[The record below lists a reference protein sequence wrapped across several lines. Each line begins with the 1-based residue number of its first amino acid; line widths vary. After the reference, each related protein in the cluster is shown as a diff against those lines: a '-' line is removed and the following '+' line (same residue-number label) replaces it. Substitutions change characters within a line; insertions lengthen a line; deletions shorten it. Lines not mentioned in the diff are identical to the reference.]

1 MKKSYKKIFLLV
13 FLFFSFFLIMPVSAI
28 WSIKTKESQN
38 LVGTNTSTVNVYVR
52 YITKEQNQKILINQT
67 TKTIVNS
74 KKEDDYNTY
83 YAICKGETPY
93 TYLASPI
100 DPVEENGEITWTETY
115 NQIKECSKKDYLI
128 FQTYQVVVE
137 QTIYTYKQT
146 ISTTISNENQYIYT
160 IPKGGTIEKVKLNR
174 EGYTFV
180 NYFSANATNTGSS
193 GELFDFSQPIN
204 QNTVIYAEW
213 TRMLNNDGQFE
224 ENQLTD
230 HINSLTSGSTSNIYF
245 GNNANF
251 DVSLDSSFSSQSLTV
266 NLGSSS
272 LQTTISSGTTVNF
285 SMNDGRVDVEGRADN
300 SITDPSKHTV
310 GTGENITN
318 DTYISLDYFKE
329 KTETVQDLSKKNPRD
344 YTIILQ
350 NDLIVNGNLYLGGYT
365 GSSSSI
371 QGYIVNNYVSL
382 DLNGHQLIINNG
394 GMVHSFGYIYDS
406 MGTGS
411 VEVMPGGNLKTQVV
425 LYDVKGGNTTLW
437 GFSKG
442 INPFE
447 NYGFPYLNCEVHFYS
462 NGNKVGSLDVFTKLN
477 LGSLGVTNIYIPFFG
492 KDTAT
497 YLMTYSNKDGINAT
511 ITYEPYEVSALKT
524 ANNATKYNL
533 FYRKYRFNFENMNI
547 QVNSILLPVNVYI
560 DAVITTIDE
569 IFYLPLDRVT
579 FPISSSI
586 DLIFENS
593 IFSVSQ
599 ELKLMPGSSLFMDEN
614 SILNLGFYSEN
625 GNTKKVFSDI
635 EINKFI
641 VHKTLPGE
649 TKALSGGLIALEAPP
664 TKKWGSNPQN
674 VIYSYYGIFST
685 SYAIYWQY
693 YQAAQVNIFGTVN
706 FATGNDAPYILSGQ
720 MNIKNFTIG
729 SANKKEFNAVNI
741 SSLSNNQVKLQTYSL
756 DIELSSS
763 TWFDTSD
770 ILSSSNDSAITQV
783 NYFFIQPLT
792 SFGVAYYKE
801 ATASEVLIG
810 TYDVYTGIFKT
821 TNQDQYIFYTD
832 TNLLVDSSNTESAF
846 NEITDLV
853 KITNID
859 DRQIVNYNN
868 SSYIYYSGIWCPVV
882 ESIMDESGNETGLV
896 INTQKLSTEES
907 YSYTRSKDGVSEKF
921 TYSFSRTPMKYVSTT
936 TYQVWQ
942 VIMKNFG
949 DNGDNYTT
957 KS

>member
-1 MKKSYKKIFLLV
+1 
-13 FLFFSFFLIMPVSAI
+13 MPVSAI
-28 WSIKTKESQN
+28 WSIKSQESQN
-38 LVGTNTSTVNVYVR
+38 LIGTNTGTVNVYIR
-52 YITKEQNQKILINQT
+52 YIKKTQKTNRNE
-67 TKTIVNS
+67 TKTTLV
-74 KKEDDYNTY
+74 DDSGSLLNQSVYNEWLPNY
-83 YAICKGETPY
+83 ETHQKNPY
-93 TYLASPI
+93 LVETTT
-100 DPVEENGEITWTETY
+100 PVDDGNGNITWTETY
-115 NQIKECSKKDYLI
+115 HQIETCEKTWYNWTVLV
-128 FQTYQVVVE
+128 YQIV
-137 QTIYTYKQT
+137 YTYIQNLS
-146 ISTTISNENQYIYT
+146 IEVSNSSEYT
-160 IPKGGTIEKVKLNR
+160 YVVPKGSTIEKPSLSL

-180 NYFSANATNTGSS
+180 NYFSANDTNTDSS

-213 TRMLNNDGQFE
+213 THMLGDDEQFE
-224 ENQLTD
+224 ENQLTS
-230 HINSLTSGSTSNIYF
+230 HINNLTSGNTSNIYAGGAATF
-245 GNNANF
+245 NLN
-251 DVSLDSSFSSQSLTV
+251 DDSSYSSQSSTV

-442 INPFE
+442 ISPFE

-462 NGNKVGSLDVFTKLN
+462 NGSQVGTLDVFTKLN

-492 KDTAT
+492 KDVST

-569 IFYLPLDRVT
+569 TFYLPLDRVT
-579 FPISSSI
+579 FRLVHQ
-586 DLIFENS
+586 LI
-593 IFSVSQ
+593 
-599 ELKLMPGSSLFMDEN
+599 
-614 SILNLGFYSEN
+614 
-625 GNTKKVFSDI
+625 
-635 EINKFI
+635 
-641 VHKTLPGE
+641 
-649 TKALSGGLIALEAPP
+649 
-664 TKKWGSNPQN
+664 
-674 VIYSYYGIFST
+674 
-685 SYAIYWQY
+685 
-693 YQAAQVNIFGTVN
+693 
-706 FATGNDAPYILSGQ
+706 
-720 MNIKNFTIG
+720 
-729 SANKKEFNAVNI
+729 
-741 SSLSNNQVKLQTYSL
+741 
-756 DIELSSS
+756 
-763 TWFDTSD
+763 
-770 ILSSSNDSAITQV
+770 
-783 NYFFIQPLT
+783 
-792 SFGVAYYKE
+792 
-801 ATASEVLIG
+801 
-810 TYDVYTGIFKT
+810 
-821 TNQDQYIFYTD
+821 
-832 TNLLVDSSNTESAF
+832 
-846 NEITDLV
+846 
-853 KITNID
+853 
-859 DRQIVNYNN
+859 
-868 SSYIYYSGIWCPVV
+868 
-882 ESIMDESGNETGLV
+882 
-896 INTQKLSTEES
+896 
-907 YSYTRSKDGVSEKF
+907 
-921 TYSFSRTPMKYVSTT
+921 
-936 TYQVWQ
+936 
-942 VIMKNFG
+942 
-949 DNGDNYTT
+949 
-957 KS
+957 

>member
-13 FLFFSFFLIMPVSAI
+13 FLFFSFFLVMPVFAI
-28 WSIKTKESQN
+28 WSIKSQESQN
-38 LVGTNTSTVNVYVR
+38 LIGTNTGTVNVYIR
-52 YITKEQNQKILINQT
+52 YIKKTQKTIRNE
-67 TKTIVNS
+67 TKTTLVDDSGSLLNQS
-74 KKEDDYNTY
+74 VYNEWLPKYETHKKNPYLVETTTPVDD
-83 YAICKGETPY
+83 G
-93 TYLASPI
+93 
-100 DPVEENGEITWTETY
+100 NGNITWTETY
-115 NQIKECSKKDYLI
+115 HQIETCEKTWYGNWTVLV
-128 FQTYQVVVE
+128 YQIV
-137 QTIYTYKQT
+137 YTYIQNLS
-146 ISTTISNENQYIYT
+146 IEVSNSSEYT
-160 IPKGGTIEKVKLNR
+160 YVVPKGSTIEKPSLSL

-180 NYFSANATNTGSS
+180 NYFSANDTNTDSS

-204 QNTVIYAEW
+204 QNTIIYAEW
-213 TRMLNNDGQFE
+213 THMLGDDEQFE
-224 ENQLTD
+224 ENQLTS
-230 HINSLTSGSTSNIYF
+230 HINNLTSGNTSNIYAGGAATF
-245 GNNANF
+245 NLN
-251 DVSLDSSFSSQSLTV
+251 DDSSYSSQSSTV

-442 INPFE
+442 ISPFE

-462 NGNKVGSLDVFTKLN
+462 NGSQVGTLDVFTKLN

-492 KDTAT
+492 QDTAT

-511 ITYEPYEVSALKT
+511 ITYKPYEVSALKT

-569 IFYLPLDRVT
+569 TFYLPLDRVT

-741 SSLSNNQVKLQTYSL
+741 SSLSNNQVKLQTYSF

-763 TWFDTSD
+763 TWFDSSD

-801 ATASEVLIG
+801 ATSTEVLIG

-859 DRQIVNYNN
+859 NRQIVTYNN
-868 SSYIYYSGIWCPVV
+868 ASYIYYAGIWCPVV

-896 INTQKLSTEES
+896 INTQKLSTEG
-907 YSYTRSKDGVSEKF
+907 SYTYTRYSGSSSEKF

-942 VIMKNFG
+942 VIMKNYG

-957 KS
+957 KG

>member
-1 MKKSYKKIFLLV
+1 MKIFLLV
-13 FLFFSFFLIMPVSAI
+13 FLFFSFFLVMPVSAI

-52 YITKEQNQKILINQT
+52 YITKEQNQKIVTNQT
-67 TKTIVNS
+67 TNTIVNS

-83 YAICKGETPY
+83 YAICQGNTPY
-93 TYLASPI
+93 TYLVSTT

-115 NQIKECSKKDYLI
+115 NQIKECSKKNYVL

-137 QTIYTYKQT
+137 QTVYTYKQT

-245 GNNANF
+245 GNNADF

-272 LQTTISSGTTVNF
+272 LQTTISSGRTVNF

-442 INPFE
+442 ISPFE

-462 NGNKVGSLDVFTKLN
+462 NGSQVGTLDVFTKLN

-492 KDTAT
+492 KDTVT

-569 IFYLPLDRVT
+569 TFYLPLDRVT

-635 EINKFI
+635 EINKII

-729 SANKKEFNAVNI
+729 SANKKEF
-741 SSLSNNQVKLQTYSL
+741 K
-756 DIELSSS
+756 
-763 TWFDTSD
+763 
-770 ILSSSNDSAITQV
+770 
-783 NYFFIQPLT
+783 
-792 SFGVAYYKE
+792 
-801 ATASEVLIG
+801 
-810 TYDVYTGIFKT
+810 
-821 TNQDQYIFYTD
+821 
-832 TNLLVDSSNTESAF
+832 DSSNTESAF

-896 INTQKLSTEES
+896 INTQKLSTEG
-907 YSYTRSKDGVSEKF
+907 SYTYTRYSGSSSEKF

-957 KS
+957 KG

>member
-13 FLFFSFFLIMPVSAI
+13 FLFFSFFLVMPVSAI
-28 WSIKTKESQN
+28 WSIKSQESQN
-38 LVGTNTSTVNVYVR
+38 LIGTNTGTVNVYIR
-52 YITKEQNQKILINQT
+52 YIKKTQKTIRNE
-67 TKTIVNS
+67 TKTTLV
-74 KKEDDYNTY
+74 DDSGSLLNQSVYNEWLPNY
-83 YAICKGETPY
+83 ETHQKNPY
-93 TYLASPI
+93 LVGTTT
-100 DPVEENGEITWTETY
+100 PVDDGNGNITWTETY
-115 NQIKECSKKDYLI
+115 HQIETCEKTWYNWTVLV
-128 FQTYQVVVE
+128 YQIV
-137 QTIYTYKQT
+137 YTYIQNLS
-146 ISTTISNENQYIYT
+146 IEVSNSSEYT
-160 IPKGGTIEKVKLNR
+160 YVVPKGSTIEKPSLSL

-180 NYFSANATNTGSS
+180 NYFSANDTNTDSS

-213 TRMLNNDGQFE
+213 THMLGDNEQFE
-224 ENQLTD
+224 ENQLTS
-230 HINSLTSGSTSNIYF
+230 HINNLTSGNTSNIYAGGAATF
-245 GNNANF
+245 NLN
-251 DVSLDSSFSSQSLTV
+251 DDSSYSSQSSTV

-442 INPFE
+442 ISPFE

-462 NGNKVGSLDVFTKLN
+462 NGSQVGTLDVFTKLN

-492 KDTAT
+492 KDVST
-497 YLMTYSNKDGINAT
+497 YLMTYS
-511 ITYEPYEVSALKT
+511 
-524 ANNATKYNL
+524 
-533 FYRKYRFNFENMNI
+533 
-547 QVNSILLPVNVYI
+547 
-560 DAVITTIDE
+560 
-569 IFYLPLDRVT
+569 
-579 FPISSSI
+579 
-586 DLIFENS
+586 
-593 IFSVSQ
+593 
-599 ELKLMPGSSLFMDEN
+599 
-614 SILNLGFYSEN
+614 
-625 GNTKKVFSDI
+625 
-635 EINKFI
+635 
-641 VHKTLPGE
+641 
-649 TKALSGGLIALEAPP
+649 
-664 TKKWGSNPQN
+664 
-674 VIYSYYGIFST
+674 
-685 SYAIYWQY
+685 
-693 YQAAQVNIFGTVN
+693 
-706 FATGNDAPYILSGQ
+706 
-720 MNIKNFTIG
+720 
-729 SANKKEFNAVNI
+729 
-741 SSLSNNQVKLQTYSL
+741 
-756 DIELSSS
+756 
-763 TWFDTSD
+763 
-770 ILSSSNDSAITQV
+770 
-783 NYFFIQPLT
+783 
-792 SFGVAYYKE
+792 KE

-810 TYDVYTGIFKT
+810 TYDVYTGIFET
-821 TNQDQYIFYTD
+821 TNQEQYIFYTD

-896 INTQKLSTEES
+896 INTQKLSTEG
-907 YSYTRSKDGVSEKF
+907 SYTYTRYSGSSSEKF

>member
-1 MKKSYKKIFLLV
+1 MKIFLLV
-13 FLFFSFFLIMPVSAI
+13 FLFFSFFLVMPVSAI

-52 YITKEQNQKILINQT
+52 YITKEQNQKIVTNQT
-67 TKTIVNS
+67 TNTIVNS

-83 YAICKGETPY
+83 YAICQGNTPY
-93 TYLASPI
+93 TYLVSTT

-115 NQIKECSKKDYLI
+115 NQIKECSKKNYVL

-137 QTIYTYKQT
+137 QTVYTYKQT

-245 GNNANF
+245 GNNADF

-272 LQTTISSGTTVNF
+272 LQTTISSGRTVNF

-442 INPFE
+442 ISPFE

-462 NGNKVGSLDVFTKLN
+462 NGSQVGTLDVFTKLN

-492 KDTAT
+492 KDTVT

-569 IFYLPLDRVT
+569 TFYLPLDRVT

-635 EINKFI
+635 EINKII

-649 TKALSGGLIALEAPP
+649 TKALSGGLIALEAAP

-729 SANKKEFNAVNI
+729 SANKKEF
-741 SSLSNNQVKLQTYSL
+741 K
-756 DIELSSS
+756 
-763 TWFDTSD
+763 
-770 ILSSSNDSAITQV
+770 
-783 NYFFIQPLT
+783 
-792 SFGVAYYKE
+792 
-801 ATASEVLIG
+801 
-810 TYDVYTGIFKT
+810 
-821 TNQDQYIFYTD
+821 
-832 TNLLVDSSNTESAF
+832 DSSNTESAF

-896 INTQKLSTEES
+896 INTQKLSTEG
-907 YSYTRSKDGVSEKF
+907 SYTYTRYSGSSSEKF

-957 KS
+957 KG